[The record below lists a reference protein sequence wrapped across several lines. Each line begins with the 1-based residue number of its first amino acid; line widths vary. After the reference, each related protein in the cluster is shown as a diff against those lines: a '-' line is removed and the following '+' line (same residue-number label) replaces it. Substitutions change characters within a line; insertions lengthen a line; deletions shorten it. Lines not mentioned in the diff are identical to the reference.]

1 MVKTATQIE
10 QIKQMAKSLRLTL
23 ISEDLEMML
32 HEADEAKMSHRE
44 FLMHIFSLELK
55 RRSIHRIKMGV
66 MAAHFPMQRTLEGF
80 DFSVQPS
87 IEPAKVRDL
96 AQCDWIAQGHN
107 LLLQGPPGV
116 GKTHLAIALGRA
128 AIEKGYSTLFVT
140 AAQLVNT
147 LIKAQATGCLE
158 DRLTALFKPKLLII
172 DELGY

>member
-32 HEADEAKMSHRE
+32 HEADEAIMSHRE

-87 IEPAKVRDL
+87 I
-96 AQCDWIAQGHN
+96 G
-107 LLLQGPPGV
+107 
-116 GKTHLAIALGRA
+116 
-128 AIEKGYSTLFVT
+128 
-140 AAQLVNT
+140 
-147 LIKAQATGCLE
+147 
-158 DRLTALFKPKLLII
+158 
-172 DELGY
+172 